1 VLEVDQTD
9 VPSLRVGQP
18 AKVSIDA
25 FPGET
30 FPGVVAEIGSS
41 PIRGASALGG
51 AATGTDYEVK
61 VTLTSHP
68 PGIRPGLTVT
78 SDITTA
84 TRTGAL
90 AVPIGALVLQQ
101 PGTPAAGGPPAA
113 GNPPAA
119 PTPGQ
124 PTSVATRSRDVEGVF
139 VVEGGKAVFR
149 KATTGIKGELDVEVL
164 DGLKE
169 GEEIV
174 VGPFRALRELKE
186 GTQVRVDNRERPG
199 LER

>member
-1 VLEVDQTD
+1 
-9 VPSLRVGQP
+9 
-18 AKVSIDA
+18 
-25 FPGET
+25 
-30 FPGVVAEIGSS
+30 
-41 PIRGASALGG
+41 
-51 AATGTDYEVK
+51 
-61 VTLTSHP
+61 
-68 PGIRPGLTVT
+68 
-78 SDITTA
+78 
-84 TRTGAL
+84 
-90 AVPIGALVLQQ
+90 VPIGALVLQQ
-101 PGTPAAGGPPAA
+101 PGAPGTPAT

-119 PTPGQ
+119 PTPGP

-139 VVEGGKAVFR
+139 VVEGGRAVFR